1 MQRLRRRLRRV
12 AQGFRQRQQ
21 PPDDVAAQQLQAV
34 DHRREQLRALL
45 QFTPKREARRGAA
58 QKQKRCA
65 QSVRPRHGSSSSV

>member
-1 MQRLRRRLRRV
+1 MDREKTPEELKREN
-12 AQGFRQRQQ
+12 
-21 PPDDVAAQQLQAV
+21 
-34 DHRREQLRALL
+34 EQLRALL